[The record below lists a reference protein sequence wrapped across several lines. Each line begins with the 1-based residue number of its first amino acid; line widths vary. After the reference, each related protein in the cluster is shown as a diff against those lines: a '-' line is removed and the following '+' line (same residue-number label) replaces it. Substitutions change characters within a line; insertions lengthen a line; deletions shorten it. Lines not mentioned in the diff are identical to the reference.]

1 MKLNF
6 VSTHVLNN
14 SRRPQM
20 EKAQRDMIVASHEAA
35 TGRLYDPGVV
45 LGHKTGRFVFNEGQL
60 NNIGRLMDTN
70 NLLAQ
75 RMAAGQLAIN
85 SLVGGKEA
93 NGKGIEGVLTRF
105 NTELVGYPAVSS
117 SETLQR
123 SAQGAIKSFY
133 SALDTNFNGEYVF
146 GGTNTQQA
154 PMKPYEDAQK
164 VMQQAFE
171 DFFGFASDDVQVKD
185 ITAGQMAEFIDGP
198 FSELFN
204 ENNWKE
210 YFSNAEDDVPRNII
224 SPAGEMVDSGISANE
239 KGFREALKNLA
250 LVGEFGALGLS
261 DEAQEMLVSR
271 TRAGMDNTSTG
282 SAVTQIISSASRL
295 GAAESQVSKATD
307 RMNLQE
313 TVLNGTRV
321 ELIGVDQADAVQRVM
336 DMMNMLTMSYQ
347 LTMQLSRMSLV
358 NYL

>member
-6 VSTHVLNN
+6 FSTHVLNN
-14 SRRPQM
+14 SRRAQM

-45 LGHKTGRFVFNEGQL
+45 LGHKTGRFVYNEGQL
-60 NNIGRLMDTN
+60 NNISRLMDTN
-70 NLLAQ
+70 NLVAQ
-75 RMAAGQLAIN
+75 RMVASQAAIN

-93 NGKGIEGVLTRF
+93 NGNSVEGALTRF
-105 NTELVGYPAVSS
+105 NMELVSYPSVANA
-117 SETLQR
+117 ETLQR

-133 SALDTNFNGEYVF
+133 SAMNTNFNGEYVF

-171 DFFGFASDDVQVKD
+171 DFFGFASDDARVKD

-204 ENNWKE
+204 EDNWKE
-210 YFSNAEDDVPRNII
+210 YFSSAEDTVPRNII
-224 SPAGEMVDSGISANE
+224 SPAGEMVDVGISTNE

-250 LVGEFGALGLS
+250 LVGEFGALDLS
-261 DEAQEMLVSR
+261 EDAQEMLISR
-271 TRAGMDNTSTG
+271 TRAGTDNTSTG
-282 SAVTQIISSASRL
+282 SAVTQIITSASRL

-307 RMNLQE
+307 RMSLQE
-313 TVLNGTRV
+313 KVLNDTRV
-321 ELIGVDQADAVQRVM
+321 ELIGVDQADAVQRVT
-336 DMMNMLTMSYQ
+336 DTMNMLNMSYQ